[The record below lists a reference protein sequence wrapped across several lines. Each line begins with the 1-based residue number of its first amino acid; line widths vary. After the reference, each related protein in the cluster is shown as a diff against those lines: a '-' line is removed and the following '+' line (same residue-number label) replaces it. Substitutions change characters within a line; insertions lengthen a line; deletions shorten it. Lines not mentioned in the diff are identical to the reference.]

1 MTYRLYYWPKIQ
13 GRGELVRLPLE
24 AVGAKYVDVARTAGV
39 PAMMK
44 VMKDPRL
51 KTPSFA
57 PPFLQAGKLVIGQVA
72 NILLY
77 LGDHHDLAPK
87 TEAGRLWAHQVQLT
101 ITDFFAEVH
110 DTHHPIS
117 TGLYYEDQKHEAKRR
132 TRAFLDERLPKFL
145 GWFEDVIARNGSKK
159 GWSIGNQLTYVDTSL
174 FQIVEGLRY
183 AFPKATK
190 KRLADA
196 PRIVRVSDLVAAQPR
211 VDAYLASDRR
221 IAFNED
227 GIFRHYAELDE

>member
-1 MTYRLYYWPKIQ
+1 MTYRLYYWPNIQ

-24 AVGAKYVDVARTAGV
+24 HAGARYVDVARVEGV
-39 PAMMK
+39 GAMMK
-44 VMKDPRL
+44 VMKDPSV

-57 PPFLQAGKLVIGQVA
+57 PPFMQAGKLVIGQVA

-77 LGDHHDLAPK
+77 LGDRHELAPK
-87 TEAGRLWAHQVQLT
+87 TEGGRLWAHQVQLT

-117 TGLYYEDQKHEAKRR
+117 NALYYEDQKHEAKKR
-132 TRAFLDERLPKFL
+132 TRAFLDQRVPKFL
-145 GWFEDVIARNGSKK
+145 GWFDDVIAKNGNKK
-159 GWSIGNQLTYVDTSL
+159 GWAIGNQLTYVDTSL

-190 KRLADA
+190 KHLDKASRV
-196 PRIVRVSDLVAAQPR
+196 VRVSDLVAAQPR
-211 VDAYLASDRR
+211 IDAYLASDRR
-221 IAFNED
+221 VAFNED
-227 GIFRHYAELDE
+227 GIFRRYPELDD